1 MLPRTTSELQ
11 NLSSQTGTVDGNIP
25 IRHSRNL
32 PYKLWVVIAKS
43 LGIKLQDCEKPIIST
58 LFYVLTYL
66 AFFGFSFTTLW
77 FTVCDIIS
85 DYTKTSIVEG
95 MINIIYTLLWGA
107 LGLYARKLAFRLY
120 SHAHF
125 MKLIKLHSK
134 TILKMNA
141 AVLLFLLMTFF
152 VIVNNVN
159 GFRSF
164 ETVVCQTGFVL
175 KLVLILSSAS

>member
-1 MLPRTTSELQ
+1 MIPRTTSELQ
-11 NLSSQTGTVDGNIP
+11 NLSSQTATVDGNIP
-25 IRHSRNL
+25 IQHSRNL

-43 LGIKLQDCEKPIIST
+43 LGIKLQESEKPIIST

-66 AFFGFSFTTLW
+66 SFFGFSFTTLW
-77 FTVCDIIS
+77 FTVSDIIS
-85 DYTKTSIVEG
+85 NYTKTTIIEG
-95 MINIIYTLLWGA
+95 MIDIIYTLLWGA

-141 AVLLFLLMTFF
+141 AVLLFLLMTLF
-152 VIVNNVN
+152 VIVNNVK
-159 GFRSF
+159 GFHSF

-175 KLVLILSSAS
+175 KVIWLI